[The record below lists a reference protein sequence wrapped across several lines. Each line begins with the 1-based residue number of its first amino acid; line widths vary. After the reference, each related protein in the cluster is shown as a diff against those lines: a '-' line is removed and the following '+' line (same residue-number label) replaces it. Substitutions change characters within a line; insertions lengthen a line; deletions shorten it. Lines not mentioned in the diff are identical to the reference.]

1 MTDWTTEAADTVEK
15 IVAGVRDRTLVPA
28 QRVVKAVVAGLV
40 ILFLV
45 AAASFMLLIGLF
57 RLIDVYLP
65 GEAWSAY
72 LLFGGIFLCSG
83 MLCWRLRHT

>member
-1 MTDWTTEAADTVEK
+1 MTDWTTEAADTVEQ

-45 AAASFMLLIGLF
+45 SAASFMLLIGVF

-65 GEAWSAY
+65 GETWSAY
-72 LLFGGIFLCSG
+72 LLLGGIFLGFG